1 MPDFLFHVPLPV
13 AGCLIIGSL
22 CAYSLI
28 GLILVRRFIIPR
40 LKISQD
46 DSDFTG
52 ALVQAVMVFYGLA
65 VALVAVSV
73 WESHSQI
80 SGVVSSEASRIGG
93 LYRDVSCY
101 PEPIRTELR
110 NELHGYTDYVINE
123 AWPLQRKG
131 IHPTGGVKWMNR
143 FQTTLCAFQ
152 PANDSQKILHAE
164 ALRAYNQL
172 IEVRR
177 LRLDAML
184 VRLPNALWFVIS
196 FGACIS
202 LGSTFL
208 FKVHDVRLH
217 ATQVLLLSIFV
228 GLVIMLILA
237 FDRPFHGDLGI
248 DPAPYQLIREQLMN
262 P

>member
-1 MPDFLFHVPLPV
+1 MPEFLFHVPLPV
-13 AGCLIIGSL
+13 AGGLIIGGL

-28 GLILVRRFIIPR
+28 GLILVRRFVIPR
-40 LKISQD
+40 LKVSLD
-46 DSDFTG
+46 DSDFSG
-52 ALVQAVMVFYGLA
+52 AMVQAIMVFYGLA

-73 WESHSQI
+73 WETHSEV
-80 SGVVSSEASRIGG
+80 SAVVSMEASRLGG
-93 LYRDVSCY
+93 LYRDVSGY

-110 NELHGYTDYVINE
+110 NELHGYTDYVIVE
-123 AWPLQRKG
+123 AWPLQRRG

-143 FQTTLCAFQ
+143 FQATLCAFQ

-184 VRLPNALWFVIS
+184 VRLPNALWFVIN

-208 FKVHDVRLH
+208 FKVRDVRLH
-217 ATQVLLLSIFV
+217 ATQVLLLSVFV
-228 GLVIMLILA
+228 GLVVMLILA
-237 FDRPFHGDLGI
+237 FDRPFLGDLGI
-248 DPAPYQLIREQLMN
+248 DPSPYQLVREQLMN

>member
-1 MPDFLFHVPLPV
+1 MPEFIFHVPLPV

-28 GLILVRRFIIPR
+28 GLILVRRFVIPR
-40 LKISQD
+40 LKVSRD

-52 ALVQAVMVFYGLA
+52 AMVQAVMVFYGLA
-65 VALVAVSV
+65 VALIAVSV
-73 WESHSQI
+73 WETHSQV
-80 SGVVSSEASRIGG
+80 SGVVSMEASRLGG
-93 LYRDVSCY
+93 LYRDVSGY

-110 NELHGYTDYVINE
+110 DELCGYTDYVIRE
-123 AWPLQRKG
+123 AWPQQRKG
-131 IHPTGGVKWMNR
+131 IHPTGGVTWMNR
-143 FQTTLCAFQ
+143 FQATLIPFQ
-152 PANDSQKILHAE
+152 PTNDSQKILHAE

-184 VRLPNALWFVIS
+184 VRLPNALWFVII

-208 FKVHDVRLH
+208 FKVHDIRLH

-228 GLVIMLILA
+228 GLVVMLILA
-237 FDRPFHGDLGI
+237 FDRPFLGDLGI
-248 DPAPYQLIREQLMN
+248 DPSPYQLVREQLMN

>member
-1 MPDFLFHVPLPV
+1 MPEFLFHVPLPV

-22 CAYSLI
+22 CAYSLT
-28 GLILVRRFIIPR
+28 GLILVRRFVIPG
-40 LKISQD
+40 LTASPE

-52 ALVQAVMVFYGLA
+52 AMVQAIMVFYGLA

-73 WESHSQI
+73 WETHSEV
-80 SGVVSSEASRIGG
+80 SGVVSMEASRIGG
-93 LYRDVSCY
+93 LYRDVSGY

-110 NELHGYTDYVINE
+110 NELHGYTDYVIHR
-123 AWPLQRKG
+123 AWPMQRKG
-131 IHPTGGVKWMNR
+131 IHPTAGVEWMNR
-143 FQTTLCAFQ
+143 FQATLVPFQ
-152 PANDSQKILHAE
+152 PTNDSEKVLHAE
-164 ALRAYNQL
+164 AMRAYNQL

-184 VRLPNALWFVIS
+184 VRLPNALWFVII

-208 FKVHDVRLH
+208 FKVHDARLH
-217 ATQVLLLSIFV
+217 ATQVLLLSVFV

-237 FDRPFHGDLGI
+237 FDRPFLGDLGI
-248 DPAPYQLIREQLMN
+248 DPSPYQLVREQLMM

>member
-1 MPDFLFHVPLPV
+1 MPEFLFHIPLPV
-13 AGCLIIGSL
+13 AGGLIIGSL

-28 GLILVRRFIIPR
+28 GLLLVRRFVIPR
-40 LKISQD
+40 LRISPD
-46 DSDFTG
+46 DSDFSG

-73 WESHSQI
+73 WETHSE
-80 SGVVSSEASRIGG
+80 VSRTVSLEASRIAG
-93 LYRDVSCY
+93 LYRDVSSY

-131 IHPTGGVKWMNR
+131 KHPTGGVVWMNR
-143 FQTTLCAFQ
+143 FQGTLCGFQ

-177 LRLDAML
+177 LRLDSIRS
-184 VRLPNALWFVIS
+184 RLPNALWFVIN

-208 FKVHDVRLH
+208 FKVNDVRLH
-217 ATQVLLLSIFV
+217 AAQVLLLSIFV
-228 GLVIMLILA
+228 GLVVMLILA
-237 FDRPFHGDLGI
+237 FDRPFIGDLGI
-248 DPAPYQLIREQLMN
+248 DSSPYQLIREQLMK

>member
-1 MPDFLFHVPLPV
+1 M
-13 AGCLIIGSL
+13 
-22 CAYSLI
+22 
-28 GLILVRRFIIPR
+28 
-40 LKISQD
+40 
-46 DSDFTG
+46 
-52 ALVQAVMVFYGLA
+52 
-65 VALVAVSV
+65 
-73 WESHSQI
+73 
-80 SGVVSSEASRIGG
+80 EASRIGG
-93 LYRDVSCY
+93 LYRDVSGY

-110 NELHGYTDYVINE
+110 EDLHGYTDYLITE

-131 IHPTGGVKWMNR
+131 IHPTRGIEWMNR

-177 LRLDAML
+177 LRMDAML
-184 VRLPNALWFVIS
+184 GRLPDALWFVIT

-208 FKVHDVRLH
+208 FKVRDVRLH

-228 GLVIMLILA
+228 GLVVMLILA
-237 FDRPFHGDLGI
+237 FDRPFLGDLGI
-248 DPAPYQLIREQLMN
+248 DPSPYELVREQLMAQ
-262 P
+262 